1 MMKVL
6 KNIFVGFL
14 VSFIGSIPL
23 GYLNIIGFEVYSK
36 SGISALIFYLLG
48 VITIEAVVI
57 YCTLLFADKLS
68 RNKKMMKFIDL
79 FSIIFMLILAYI
91 FYYQSKVDRSTESQL
106 SSYIQ
111 YSAYLIGI
119 IFSSLNFMQI
129 PFWLGWNVY
138 VVNANYITLGKKLN
152 IVYLTGT
159 LVGSFSGILTVVM
172 LLNLVTEG
180 TSMLSKYLL
189 SHIVP
194 LFFVGLAF
202 YQAYKYFKKYY

>member
-1 MMKVL
+1 MKAL
-6 KNIFVGFL
+6 KNIVVGFL

-36 SGISALIFYLLG
+36 SGMSSLLLYLLG
-48 VITIEAVVI
+48 VVTIEALVI

-68 RNKKMMKFIDL
+68 KNKKLMKFIDF
-79 FSIIFMLILAYI
+79 FSIIFMLVLAYI
-91 FYYQSKVDRSTESQL
+91 FYSQSKVDPSTESQL

-119 IFSSLNFMQI
+119 IFSSFNFMQI

-152 IVYLTGT
+152 LVYLTGT
-159 LVGSFSGILTVVM
+159 LIGTFSGILTVVM

-189 SHIVP
+189 SHIIP
-194 LFFVGLAF
+194 LFFVGMAVH
-202 YQAYKYFKKYY
+202 QAYKFYKKYY

>member
-1 MMKVL
+1 MKAL

-36 SGISALIFYLLG
+36 SGMNSLLLYLLG
-48 VITIEAVVI
+48 VITIEAIVI

-68 RNKKMMKFIDL
+68 RSKKLMKFIDL

-91 FYYQSKVDRSTESQL
+91 FYSQSKVDNSTESQL

-152 IVYLTGT
+152 LVYLTGT
-159 LVGSFSGILTVVM
+159 LIGSFSGILTVVM

-189 SHIVP
+189 SHIIP
-194 LFFVGLAF
+194 LFFVGMAV
-202 YQAYKYFKKYY
+202 YQAYKYYKKYY

>member
-1 MMKVL
+1 MLKAL

-36 SGISALIFYLLG
+36 SGINSLLLYLLG
-48 VITIEAVVI
+48 VITIEAIVI
-57 YCTLLFADKLS
+57 YCTLLFADKLA
-68 RNKKMMKFIDL
+68 RNKKLMKFIDF
-79 FSIIFMLILAYI
+79 FSIIFMLVLAYV
-91 FYYQSKVDRSTESQL
+91 FYSQSKTDGTTDNQL
-106 SSYIQ
+106 SGYIQ

-152 IVYLTGT
+152 LVYLTGT
-159 LVGSFSGILTVVM
+159 LIGSFSGILTVVM

-189 SHIVP
+189 SHIIP
-194 LFFVGLAF
+194 LFFVGMAV
-202 YQAYKYFKKYY
+202 YQAYKYYKKYQ